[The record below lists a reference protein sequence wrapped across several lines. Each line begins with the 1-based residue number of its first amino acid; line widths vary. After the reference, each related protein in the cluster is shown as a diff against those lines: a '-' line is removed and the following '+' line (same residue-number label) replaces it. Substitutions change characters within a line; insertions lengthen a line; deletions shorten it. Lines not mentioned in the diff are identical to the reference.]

1 MRSSTLYCVQKIQPH
16 IAYQSHYQF
25 FFPIKIASDGYRRG
39 YVSFAHFL
47 LYFNMFT
54 AFLLTMNFRN
64 MWFISMTFNYIKRSD
79 VNVMT
84 LTSLLSNN
92 DVRYIRKV
100 ME

>member
-1 MRSSTLYCVQKIQPH
+1 M
-16 IAYQSHYQF
+16 
-25 FFPIKIASDGYRRG
+25 
-39 YVSFAHFL
+39 FL
-47 LYFNMFT
+47 LFNMFT

-64 MWFISMTFNYIKRSD
+64 MWFISMTFNYIKISE

>member
-1 MRSSTLYCVQKIQPH
+1 M
-16 IAYQSHYQF
+16 F
-25 FFPIKIASDGYRRG
+25 F
-39 YVSFAHFL
+39 L
-47 LYFNMFT
+47 FNMFT

-64 MWFISMTFNYIKRSD
+64 MWFISMTFNYIKISD

-84 LTSLLSNN
+84 LTSLLSNY

>member
-1 MRSSTLYCVQKIQPH
+1 M
-16 IAYQSHYQF
+16 F
-25 FFPIKIASDGYRRG
+25 F
-39 YVSFAHFL
+39 L
-47 LYFNMFT
+47 FNMFT

-64 MWFISMTFNYIKRSD
+64 MWFISMTFNYIKISD

-100 ME
+100 MK

>member
-1 MRSSTLYCVQKIQPH
+1 
-16 IAYQSHYQF
+16 
-25 FFPIKIASDGYRRG
+25 
-39 YVSFAHFL
+39 
-47 LYFNMFT
+47 MFT

-64 MWFISMTFNYIKRSD
+64 MWFISMIFNYIKISD